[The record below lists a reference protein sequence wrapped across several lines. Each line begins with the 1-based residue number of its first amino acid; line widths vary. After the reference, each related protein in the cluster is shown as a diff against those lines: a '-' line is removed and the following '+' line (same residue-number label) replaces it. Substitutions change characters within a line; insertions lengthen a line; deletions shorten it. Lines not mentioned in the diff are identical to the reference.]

1 MERNGGNQRF
11 ERVGCAIDSMSVS
24 HSCGRCRFCVRH
36 VRRGRKAIMVFVL
49 AIQMT
54 LGGIIPQ
61 FIIYNQLGLLNKY
74 SGLSLAYIAM
84 VLPFAIWNMR
94 GLFLN
99 ISKDIFE
106 SAAVE
111 GANDWQI
118 LWKITF
124 PLAASGS
131 VSTSVFAFINA
142 WNDYMIAYTF
152 MKDQPKYTL
161 PVWLSSFST
170 PTMGTDF
177 GGQMAASVIFSLPV
191 VVFFMLNAADPKVLD
206 FAVQLIDEY
215 APLFRSRSFNIGGD
229 ETFDLGRGRSAQ
241 DAPGVSR
248 DELYAGFV
256 KGLCD
261 VLAKRG
267 PKPMLWADIALES
280 PRTMDLL
287 PADITMLNWMY
298 EPDIDESKIRT
309 IAEQGRRQFVCRSCA
324 RGAGSSRIMMAP
336 GSTRTVWPLPVSHTV
351 PRASW
356 SPIGVITGTST
367 ILD

>member
-1 MERNGGNQRF
+1 MST
-11 ERVGCAIDSMSVS
+11 SMSASPAQAVS
-24 HSCGRCRFCVRH
+24 QAAAQSASPRRRTNPGKIARRAGTTILALLFCVVWFFPVYWMIITAVKPRDEIMTTTPVFWPTH
-36 VRRGRKAIMVFVL
+36 LSFDNFIVAVTQTSFLTNLKNSVVVTAISIVLSIIVAFFACAALTLYRFRGRKPIMVFVL

-54 LGGIIPQ
+54 SGGIIPQ

-74 SGLSLAYIAM
+74 SGLILAYIAM

-94 GLFLN
+94 GFFLN
-99 ISKDIFE
+99 IPKDIFE

-152 MKDQPKYTL
+152 MKDQSKYTL

-191 VVFFMLNAADPKVLD
+191 VVFFMLIQRNIMKGVTTG
-206 FAVQLIDEY
+206 AV
-215 APLFRSRSFNIGGD
+215 
-229 ETFDLGRGRSAQ
+229 
-241 DAPGVSR
+241 
-248 DELYAGFV
+248 
-256 KGLCD
+256 K
-261 VLAKRG
+261 
-267 PKPMLWADIALES
+267 
-280 PRTMDLL
+280 
-287 PADITMLNWMY
+287 
-298 EPDIDESKIRT
+298 
-309 IAEQGRRQFVCRSCA
+309 
-324 RGAGSSRIMMAP
+324 
-336 GSTRTVWPLPVSHTV
+336 
-351 PRASW
+351 
-356 SPIGVITGTST
+356 
-367 ILD
+367 

>member
-1 MERNGGNQRF
+1 MST
-11 ERVGCAIDSMSVS
+11 SMSASPAQAVS
-24 HSCGRCRFCVRH
+24 QAAAQSASPRRRTNPGKIARRAGTTILALLFCVVWFFPVYWMIITAVKPRDEIMTTTPVFWPTH
-36 VRRGRKAIMVFVL
+36 LSFDNFIVAVTQTSFLTNLKNSVVVTAISIVLSIIVAFFACAALTLYRFRGRKPIMVFVL

-54 LGGIIPQ
+54 SGGIIPQ

-74 SGLSLAYIAM
+74 SGLILAYIAM

-94 GLFLN
+94 GFFLN
-99 ISKDIFE
+99 IPKDIFE

-124 PLAASGS
+124 PLAAPGI

-191 VVFFMLNAADPKVLD
+191 VVFFMLIQRNIMKGVTTG
-206 FAVQLIDEY
+206 AV
-215 APLFRSRSFNIGGD
+215 
-229 ETFDLGRGRSAQ
+229 
-241 DAPGVSR
+241 
-248 DELYAGFV
+248 
-256 KGLCD
+256 K
-261 VLAKRG
+261 
-267 PKPMLWADIALES
+267 
-280 PRTMDLL
+280 
-287 PADITMLNWMY
+287 
-298 EPDIDESKIRT
+298 
-309 IAEQGRRQFVCRSCA
+309 
-324 RGAGSSRIMMAP
+324 
-336 GSTRTVWPLPVSHTV
+336 
-351 PRASW
+351 
-356 SPIGVITGTST
+356 
-367 ILD
+367 